1 MRKDMCIRCAIT
13 GLGRLLQSQPQSP
26 SVEYSIIEGPVTT
39 FRASRICR
47 SVPRS
52 VVVLFGSNAPAGPF
66 GKDARLD
73 LRLRVVVPFFLEVVV
88 AVGNIRVMFGVEVN
102 QNLGK
107 EQT

>member
-1 MRKDMCIRCAIT
+1 M
-13 GLGRLLQSQPQSP
+13 
-26 SVEYSIIEGPVTT
+26 
-39 FRASRICR
+39 
-47 SVPRS
+47 
-52 VVVLFGSNAPAGPF
+52 LFGSNAPAGPF